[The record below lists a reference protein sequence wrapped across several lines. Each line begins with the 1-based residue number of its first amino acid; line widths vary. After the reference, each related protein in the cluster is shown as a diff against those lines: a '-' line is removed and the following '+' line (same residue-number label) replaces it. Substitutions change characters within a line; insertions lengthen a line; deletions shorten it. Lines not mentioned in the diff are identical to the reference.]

1 MTLKIDFMP
10 SYKLKNKYNL
20 TNSHHTP
27 VKDYLE
33 SRDFHQNRLWRLYN
47 GILSTFHN
55 GKWYSKEE
63 FEEEFKR
70 FNPVSLTLSKEN
82 SDKSREY
89 LK

>member
-1 MTLKIDFMP
+1 MP
-10 SYKLKNKYNL
+10 KFIKKNKRNI

-27 VKDYLE
+27 VKDYLD
-33 SRDFHQNRLWRLYN
+33 SRDFHQNRLWRLCN

-70 FNPVSLTLSKEN
+70 VNPVSLTLSKEN
-82 SDKSREY
+82 SDKTRMY
-89 LK
+89 LH